1 MLKSRGYNLWSSQ
14 NCSKHLRLIILRQLY
29 LAPKGRGM
37 AQIIHSMWRTFNCN
51 ATASLLSYPCSK
63 IAQELLSQHVKQISS
78 IAISRANPAYTSGD
92 QPINQGAW
100 ITCSKW
106 EILALLFLGRHREA
120 AEPLFL
126 NAHLLCKSSHPQMLH
141 FQFWS
146 SLGSTTSICRAR
158 RSWGQVYSGWG
169 MEIK

>member
-14 NCSKHLRLIILRQLY
+14 NCSKHLRLVILRQLY

-37 AQIIHSMWRTFNCN
+37 AQIIHSMWRTFNCH

-63 IAQELLSQHVKQISS
+63 IAPELLSQRAKQLSS
-78 IAISRANPAYTSGD
+78 IDTSRANPAYTSGD

-100 ITCSKW
+100 VTCSKQ
-106 EILALLFLGRHREA
+106 EILVLLFSGTHGEA

-126 NAHLLCKSSHPQMLH
+126 NTHLLCKSSHPQTLH
-141 FQFWS
+141 FQFSS
-146 SLGSTTSICRAR
+146 SLGSTISICRAR